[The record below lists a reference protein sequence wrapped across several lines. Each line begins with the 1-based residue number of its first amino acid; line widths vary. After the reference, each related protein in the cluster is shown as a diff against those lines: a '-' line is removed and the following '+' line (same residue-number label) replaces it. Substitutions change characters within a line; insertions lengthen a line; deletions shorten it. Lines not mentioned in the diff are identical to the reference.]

1 MEGIFMQMKTKLNH
15 ERIHTFRKEK
25 KKKKFYNSIFKHKKS
40 SNFKKLDAVFN
51 FLLDRGRFAPVQ
63 DRTVLRKALLALWC
77 LNMELLILLST
88 EYNTDCY
95 KGVILIVQ

>member
-1 MEGIFMQMKTKLNH
+1 MQMKTKLNH
-15 ERIHTFRKEK
+15 ERIHTFRKEQK
-25 KKKKFYNSIFKHKKS
+25 RKS
-40 SNFKKLDAVFN
+40 LIILFSNIRNHLILTKLDAVFN

-63 DRTVLRKALLALWC
+63 NRTVLRKALLALWC